1 MSVFFLTQLCVFVV
15 WDLMGLHKLNPFYLF
30 TNIAFPINVLGFI
43 LGVGMTEKLAKVT
56 PLLLI
61 LLIGNIDNG
70 VRRLDVIDYTPEAM
84 R

>member
-30 TNIAFPINVLGFI
+30 TNIAFPINVLGFV
-43 LGVGMTEKLAKVT
+43 LGVGMTEELAKMI

-61 LLIGNIDNG
+61 LLIGIIDNG
-70 VRRLDVIDYTPEAM
+70 VHRLDIIDYTSEAK